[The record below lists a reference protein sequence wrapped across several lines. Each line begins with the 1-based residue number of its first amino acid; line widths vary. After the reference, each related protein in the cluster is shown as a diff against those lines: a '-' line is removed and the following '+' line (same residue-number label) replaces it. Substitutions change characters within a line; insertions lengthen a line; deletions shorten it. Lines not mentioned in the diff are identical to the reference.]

1 MEYGITV
8 PRTGISDQRVPLTY
22 LTSFVREA
30 ERAGCTYCVVGDRLE
45 SGMDPLSVLTAVA
58 EASGR
63 MRLATSVLVLPP
75 RGILVTAKALASLDV
90 LSGGR
95 VIAGVG
101 TGSLYRD
108 YEVVGMS
115 HAEMWPR
122 FEEGVKAMRAYLTAS
137 TEPFRGRFYDTT
149 GVDLEPK
156 PVQRPSLPIWIGS
169 WGSDAGLRRVA
180 RLADGWL
187 SSAGPGHQSPDQF
200 GEDLKR
206 LRAFL
211 VQEGRDPAGFP
222 SAVSTMALFVSEDQD
237 ELARV
242 GGPGYVSRPTGVGVA
257 QPPARPAED
266 AHDHDMVGTRAAC
279 IDKVRRWKAAGVGA
293 LFLVPRGPDPLG
305 QMRTFMQE
313 VAGRA

>member
-1 MEYGITV
+1 PAEPALGTEHQSLTADLEGICFADRLQGRKGASRPPRSGHCSFDLRISGSYRRRRSSPGRIPGFEIAAPTIRRQADNRRPHFEGGHMEYGITV

-95 VIAGVG
+95 VIGGVG

-169 WGSDAGLRRVA
+169 WGS
-180 RLADGWL
+180 
-187 SSAGPGHQSPDQF
+187 
-200 GEDLKR
+200 
-206 LRAFL
+206 
-211 VQEGRDPAGFP
+211 
-222 SAVSTMALFVSEDQD
+222 
-237 ELARV
+237 
-242 GGPGYVSRPTGVGVA
+242 
-257 QPPARPAED
+257 
-266 AHDHDMVGTRAAC
+266 
-279 IDKVRRWKAAGVGA
+279 
-293 LFLVPRGPDPLG
+293 
-305 QMRTFMQE
+305 
-313 VAGRA
+313 